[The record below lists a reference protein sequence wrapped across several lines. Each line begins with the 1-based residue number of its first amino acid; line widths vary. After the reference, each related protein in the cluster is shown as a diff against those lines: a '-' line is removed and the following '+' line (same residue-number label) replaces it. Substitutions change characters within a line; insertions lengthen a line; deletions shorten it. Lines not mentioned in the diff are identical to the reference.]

1 MLDGQ
6 RMSWRQKHRGIF
18 TTAAMWKTAHG
29 GQRAALY
36 TAAFI
41 QKVTLSQDDMRAEMQ
56 FASRSKKHHLTFAI
70 RDCVFSPAFQDGPRG
85 WGGGA
90 LTLGVQGGVSGR
102 KQ

>member
-1 MLDGQ
+1 
-6 RMSWRQKHRGIF
+6 MSWRQEHRGIF

-56 FASRSKKHHLTFAI
+56 FASRSKKHRLTFAI
-70 RDCVFSPAFQDGPRG
+70 RDCVFSPAFQDGPRACG
-85 WGGGA
+85 VGGGA
-90 LTLGVQGGVSGR
+90 PTLGVQGGVSGR